1 MNASHLHRQRGA
13 VLVISLMLLIILTML
28 GISALDSTK
37 LETKMA
43 ANTAE
48 MNRALQVAEIGL
60 RIPLSYPKAEL
71 VKIAAYSDTYPMNP
85 SYSSYWK
92 RYYKF
97 DSNQKVQLNSSVG
110 DSSADYSLKV
120 TVLRATGSYEDVS
133 GSPRCAGKC
142 VLHFIIES
150 TGRSRAD
157 TAAPTVKLKGG
168 MALLVPTNKGGGNA
182 TGEAC
187 KDADRSSGDFLADS
201 DGGGCFL

>member
-1 MNASHLHRQRGA
+1 MNTSLFASYHRQRGA

-48 MNRALQVAEIGL
+48 LNRALQMAEIGL
-60 RIPLSYPKAEL
+60 KIPLTYPKAEL

-85 SYSSYWK
+85 SYSQYWK
-92 RYYKF
+92 RYYKL
-97 DSNQKVQLNSSVG
+97 DSNQKVQLNASAS
-110 DSSADYSLKV
+110 DSSSDY
-120 TVLRATGSYEDVS
+120 VLRVTLLRSTGSYEDVTDL
-133 GSPRCAGKC
+133 PRCSGKC

-157 TAAPTVKLKGG
+157 ANAATVRLKGG
-168 MALLVPTNKGGGNA
+168 MALLVPTNKGGSGA
-182 TGEAC
+182 SGEVG
-187 KDADRSSGDFLADS
+187 KLNDESFGDFLGKPGS
-201 DGGGCFL
+201 FL